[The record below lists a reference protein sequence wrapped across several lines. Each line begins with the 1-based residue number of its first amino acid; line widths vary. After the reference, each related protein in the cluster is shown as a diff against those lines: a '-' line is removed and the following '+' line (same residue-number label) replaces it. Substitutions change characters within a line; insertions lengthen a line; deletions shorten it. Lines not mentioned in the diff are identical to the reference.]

1 MLKATGR
8 YLAYRTA
15 APAQPSTP
23 IGREGDEKTFA
34 QTCVCVCVCVCVHI
48 YVNIDTYTHT
58 RKNQNNQDT
67 ILASKQCTSL
77 PCCESSSPP
86 AMPSMAFRQR
96 VPKTAS
102 SRRTSH
108 VSIYA
113 YIRLYTHMPSFS
125 LSFSAPAMSR
135 SVCTYNC
142 IHTIIYTHALFL
154 CLSFSLSLL
163 NPPFSLSLS
172 LSLSLSCFLQHTHSG
187 GST

>member
-1 MLKATGR
+1 MKKRLRKR
-8 YLAYRTA
+8 V
-15 APAQPSTP
+15 
-23 IGREGDEKTFA
+23 
-34 QTCVCVCVCVCVHI
+34 CVCVCVCVCVHI

-135 SVCTYNC
+135 SMRTYDY
-142 IHTIIYTHALFL
+142 IHTCPLSLSLSPHQPCLDLCVHTIVYTQLYTHM
-154 CLSFSLSLL
+154 LSFSV
-163 NPPFSLSLS
+163 SLSLS
-172 LSLSLSCFLQHTHSG
+172 LS
-187 GST
+187 

>member
-1 MLKATGR
+1 MKKRLRKR
-8 YLAYRTA
+8 V
-15 APAQPSTP
+15 
-23 IGREGDEKTFA
+23 
-34 QTCVCVCVCVCVHI
+34 CVCVCVCVCVHI

-113 YIRLYTHMPSFS
+113 HIRLYTHMPSFS

-135 SVCTYNC
+135 SMRTYDC
-142 IHTIIYTHALFL
+142 IHTIMYTHALFL